1 MRVIVKDYNG
11 HVRLDQA
18 DLDALNDLESL
29 RAEIAKKEREIDEL
43 RRAVDNLVSANSKIG
58 NELSDTRWEL
68 KKANEK
74 IADLQRI
81 SVSYEIVAEVAREK

>member
-1 MRVIVKDYNG
+1 MNVIVTDYNG

-29 RAEIAKKEREIDEL
+29 RLEITNKNREIEEL
-43 RRAVDNLVSANSKIG
+43 RRAVDNLISANSKIG
-58 NELSDTRWEL
+58 NELNAARWEL

-74 IADLQRI
+74 IADLQKI
-81 SVSYEIVAEVAREK
+81 SVDYEIADGGDRL